1 MFFKISK
8 HFPWIWQF
16 MFSLLFLLSLQLS
29 IRTWSWSIDHGC
41 GRQHR
46 ITLGSLVRIVQNLW
60 KTPELWLWCQCQQFN
75 WGNTYVRLFEII
87 LYIFQ
92 KTHEID
98 FNNEKILELWFF
110 PVKSISRN
118 LKKNFG
124 IAELQCQM
132 LFLLLQSYCF
142 KTRSLWVQPSVF
154 NAKGEVRP
162 QKQKWS
168 VTRRL
173 YFSEESQMRDHYQ
186 IVDHS

>member
-1 MFFKISK
+1 MKIRQFFWPRIFKLFDLLCFLKLVSIYHESDNLCF
-8 HFPWIWQF
+8 HFSF
-16 MFSLLFLLSLQLS
+16 FSLSLSLQLS

-110 PVKSISRN
+110 FPWNRFHEI
-118 LKKNFG
+118 
-124 IAELQCQM
+124 
-132 LFLLLQSYCF
+132 
-142 KTRSLWVQPSVF
+142 
-154 NAKGEVRP
+154 
-162 QKQKWS
+162 
-168 VTRRL
+168 
-173 YFSEESQMRDHYQ
+173 
-186 IVDHS
+186 

>member
-1 MFFKISK
+1 MNLTIYVFT
-8 HFPWIWQF
+8 
-16 MFSLLFLLSLQLS
+16 SLSSLSLSLQLS

-75 WGNTYVRLFEII
+75 WGNTYVRLLEII

-110 PVKSISRN
+110 SREIDFTKFKEKLWHCRITMSN
-118 LKKNFG
+118 V
-124 IAELQCQM
+124 I
-132 LFLLLQSYCF
+132 LFTY
-142 KTRSLWVQPSVF
+142 
-154 NAKGEVRP
+154 
-162 QKQKWS
+162 
-168 VTRRL
+168 
-173 YFSEESQMRDHYQ
+173 
-186 IVDHS
+186 